1 MIQVRRA
8 RKTKRKTVGGVHA
21 SGASQE
27 KIWRGSRHASAD
39 PKHMSSRASLRHH
52 RHHSD
57 RPRHAFL
64 DVIARQSAP
73 LPPPMPARFLAGTY
87 ARSPRRPPVGEA
99 RHEIEA
105 SWRRH
110 GSRRSSSRSE
120 DAARAAMDMG
130 DGRNATTSRSK
141 QICRDCSRENRGVTA
156 PVKMSTPPLVM
167 HPKT

>member
-87 ARSPRRPPVGEA
+87 ARSPRRPPPPWTWGMVGTRPPA
-99 RHEIEA
+99 A
-105 SWRRH
+105 A
-110 GSRRSSSRSE
+110 SRS
-120 DAARAAMDMG
+120 AVIAR
-130 DGRNATTSRSK
+130 
-141 QICRDCSRENRGVTA
+141 E
-156 PVKMSTPPLVM
+156 
-167 HPKT
+167 KTEA